1 MVSRVSVA
9 SLLLEVNMAFWMTL
23 HDLGRFVW
31 RTTPLTMALAVCLV
45 GCSRGPVRPAVQF
58 VEGVVT
64 LDGVPVEGAT
74 VGFVPAGAGL
84 GAFGRTLP
92 DGRFVLTSSRGGV
105 PGAGAMAADYVV
117 TVQKVEGD
125 APPPDAPET
134 AAAAGTAEDYE
145 KWRRETANS
154 SSKPAAVKYVVPQ
167 AYGDPKTSGL
177 KATVKKGRNS
187 GEAFRFELKS
197 DFKGP

>member
-1 MVSRVSVA
+1 MFLWLRLIGKQCFFAQRTIPMV
-9 SLLLEVNMAFWMTL
+9 MAVT
-23 HDLGRFVW
+23 
-31 RTTPLTMALAVCLV
+31 VCCVGVV
-45 GCSRGPVRPAVQF
+45 GCSRGPARPEVQF
-58 VEGVVT
+58 VEGVVM
-64 LDGVPVEGAT
+64 LDGAPVEGAT

-92 DGRFVLTSSRGGV
+92 DGRFLLTSSRGGV

-117 TVQKVEGD
+117 TVQKVDGD
-125 APPPDAPET
+125 APPADAPE
-134 AAAAGTAEDYE
+134 AAAAPGTAEDYE
-145 KWRRETANS
+145 KWRKESVST
-154 SSKPAAVKYVVPQ
+154 SSKPALVKYVVPQ

>member
-1 MVSRVSVA
+1 MIFRLRRLCAQGFFVQRTIPLAMVVMVVMAVMAVMACCVGVA
-9 SLLLEVNMAFWMTL
+9 
-23 HDLGRFVW
+23 
-31 RTTPLTMALAVCLV
+31 
-45 GCSRGPVRPAVQF
+45 GCSRGPARPEVQF
-58 VEGVVT
+58 VEGVVM
-64 LDGVPVEGAT
+64 LDGAPVEGAT

-84 GAFGRTLP
+84 GAFGRTLS
-92 DGRFVLTSSRGGV
+92 DGRFSLTSARGGT
-105 PGAGAMAADYVV
+105 PSAGALAADYFV

-125 APPPDAPET
+125 APPTDAAGSA

-145 KWRRETANS
+145 KWRRESASKTAAAA
-154 SSKPAAVKYVVPQ
+154 AAVKYVVPQ

-177 KATVKKGRNS
+177 KATVKKGRNT

>member
-1 MVSRVSVA
+1 MTFRGRRLCAQGFFAQRVIQLV
-9 SLLLEVNMAFWMTL
+9 MT
-23 HDLGRFVW
+23 V
-31 RTTPLTMALAVCLV
+31 TVCCVGVV
-45 GCSRGPVRPAVQF
+45 GCSRGPARPAVQF

-64 LDGVPVEGAT
+64 LDGAPVQGAT
-74 VGFVPAGAGL
+74 VGFVPVGAGL

-92 DGRFVLTSSRGGV
+92 DGRFSLTSARGGV

-134 AAAAGTAEDYE
+134 AAAAGTAEDYA
-145 KWRRETANS
+145 KWRRESASKTAAAA
-154 SSKPAAVKYVVPQ
+154 AAVKYVVPQ

>member
-1 MVSRVSVA
+1 MFLWLRLIGKQCFFAQRTIPLV
-9 SLLLEVNMAFWMTL
+9 MAAT
-23 HDLGRFVW
+23 
-31 RTTPLTMALAVCLV
+31 VCCVGVV
-45 GCSRGPVRPAVQF
+45 GCSRGPARPEVQF

-64 LDGVPVEGAT
+64 LDGAPVEGAT

-92 DGRFVLTSSRGGV
+92 DGRFLLTSSRGGV

-117 TVQKVEGD
+117 TIQKVEGD
-125 APPPDAPET
+125 APPADAPE
-134 AAAAGTAEDYE
+134 AAAAPGTAEDYE
-145 KWRRETANS
+145 KWRRENAS
-154 SSKPAAVKYVVPQ
+154 ASSKPAAVKYVVPQ

-187 GEAFRFELKS
+187 GEAFRFDLKS
-197 DFKGP
+197 DFKAP